1 MEQRRAQLRGLYLSL
16 LVELAGLYE
25 ERKEYGSAIEALRT
39 GWWRSSRRTKRRTW
53 GSSCACT
60 PSRGGGGRRWGQY
73 ERLREVLS
81 GEFGAQP
88 EAASIRLQG
97 EIWAGTFPSADSPPA
112 GLPLRESLLPLRE
125 PLRGIT
131 CPLCAPAS

>member
-1 MEQRRAQLRGLYLSL
+1 MAVDPTHEEAHVGLMRLYALSGRRR
-16 LVELAGLYE
+16 
-25 ERKEYGSAIEALRT
+25 EAL
-39 GWWRSSRRTKRRTW
+39 
-53 GSSCACT
+53 
-60 PSRGGGGRRWGQY
+60 GQY